1 MSHYAERLE
10 KDLEHLRQQVQ
21 EVGKA
26 VLEAQRNAVQAVL
39 REDRELAY
47 ETIIGDHPINRQ
59 VHAIDQAC
67 HAFVA
72 RHLPSAG
79 HLRFVSSVL
88 RLNVALERIG
98 DYAATMCRQAVQLS
112 APPPERVAQDL
123 DLMGEQSRN
132 LLEQALE
139 AWNEGNAE
147 LARGTIGMAR
157 QAASAS
163 EKVFA
168 DLLREGDKD
177 RRPVHD
183 LFGLL
188 IIFNRLDRVVG
199 QAKNICEETLFA
211 VAGETKAAKVYR
223 FLFVD
228 EADDALTHIAAAYG
242 RKAFPESGIY
252 ATAGWRP
259 AKQVRP
265 ELQDFLQKRGLDDE
279 GFEPRELASLGD
291 ELSDYHVLISLGG
304 DPRAHLPE
312 LPFHT
317 VILEWPM
324 DKLPAGAGEAE
335 IEGALHT
342 LGHRLGDLMETLHG
356 PGAG

>member
-10 KDLEHLRQQVQ
+10 KDLEHLRGQVR
-21 EVGKA
+21 EVGRK
-26 VLEAQRNAVQAVL
+26 VLAAQRNAVQAVL

-47 ETIIGDHPINRQ
+47 ETIIGDHPVNRQ

-88 RLNVALERIG
+88 RLSVALERIG
-98 DYAATMCRQAVQLS
+98 DYAATICRQAVQLS

-132 LLEQALE
+132 LLEQALK
-139 AWNEGNAE
+139 AWNQGNAE

-177 RRPVHD
+177 RRPVRD

-211 VAGETKAAKVYR
+211 VAGETKAAKVYNII
-223 FLFVD
+223 FVD
-228 EADDALTHIAAAYG
+228 ETDDALTHLAAAYG
-242 RKAFPESGIY
+242 RKAFPESATY
-252 ATAGWRP
+252 ATAGWKP
-259 AKQVRP
+259 AQRVRP
-265 ELQDFLQKRGLDDE
+265 ELHRFLEARGLDDR
-279 GFEPRELASLGD
+279 GLEPRDLGTLGD
-291 ELSDYHVLISLGG
+291 ELSEYHVMISMGG
-304 DPRAHLPE
+304 DPRPHLE
-312 LPFHT
+312 ETPFHT
-317 VILEWPM
+317 VMLEWPVEP
-324 DKLPAGAGEAE
+324 LPPNAGEDQMEA
-335 IEGALHT
+335 ALQD
-342 LGHRLGDLMETLHG
+342 LSHRLGNLLETLHG

>member
-10 KDLEHLRQQVQ
+10 KDLEDLRRQVR
-21 EVGKA
+21 EVGRA
-26 VLEAQRNAVQAVL
+26 VLEAQRDAVQSVL

-47 ETIIGDHPINRQ
+47 ETILGDHPVNRQ
-59 VHAIDQAC
+59 VHAIDQGC

-88 RLNVALERIG
+88 RLSVALERIG
-98 DYAATMCRQAVQLS
+98 DYAATICRQAVQLS

-132 LLEQALE
+132 LLEQALK
-139 AWNEGNAE
+139 AWNQGNAE

-223 FLFVD
+223 VLFVD
-228 EADDALTHIAAAYG
+228 ESDDALTHVAAAYG
-242 RKAFPESGIY
+242 RKAFPDSGDY

-259 AKQVRP
+259 AQRVRP
-265 ELQDFLQKRGLDDE
+265 ELHQFLQERGLDDG
-279 GFEPRELASLGD
+279 GFEPRELQSLED
-291 ELSDYHVLISLGG
+291 ELSDFHVLISLGG
-304 DPRAHLPE
+304 NPRPHLEE

-324 DKLPAGAGEAE
+324 SRLPAEAGKEQMEA
-335 IEGALHT
+335 ALQD
-342 LGHRLGDLMETLHG
+342 LKHRLGELMDKLHG